1 LQQCGPFLHLQVF
14 SEGLNAG
21 LNSNWGTTDG

>member
-21 LNSNWGTTDG
+21 LNSN